1 MRNCG
6 WWPGSLGLAQW
17 QLGFPQRRTLAVME
31 PGRKSPKLRN
41 CSRSFAR
48 SSSKS
53 GRDSGTRHSGILSL
67 QCLRVKLLSEI
78 CPKKEKPAINY
89 SYVVHPSC
97 GDRLKETAISPAR
110 PVVEDW
116 GHRDYGC
123 DSRRPW
129 SRRHVCGHRGA
140 ALISANLREEVL
152 TDSHARLLR
161 GHGTGPITATTNTS
175 AF

>member
-6 WWPGSLGLAQW
+6 WWPGSFGLAQW

-31 PGRKSPKLRN
+31 PGRKSPKRRN

-89 SYVVHPSC
+89 SYVVHPLRVRS
-97 GDRLKETAISPAR
+97 LNSVKLTAYNDIPNFAAR
-110 PVVEDW
+110 PDT
-116 GHRDYGC
+116 
-123 DSRRPW
+123 S
-129 SRRHVCGHRGA
+129 
-140 ALISANLREEVL
+140 EVL
-152 TDSHARLLR
+152 
-161 GHGTGPITATTNTS
+161 PVP
-175 AF
+175 